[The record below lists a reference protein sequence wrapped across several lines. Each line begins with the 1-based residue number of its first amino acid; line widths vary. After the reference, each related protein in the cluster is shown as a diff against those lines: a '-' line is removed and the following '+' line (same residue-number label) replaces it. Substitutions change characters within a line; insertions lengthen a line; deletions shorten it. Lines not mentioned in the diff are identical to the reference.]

1 MPRLSSAV
9 FVLALIALWACAARS
24 DEAYPTNLELVEA
37 ATRAALDSAR
47 VSAPPVSESDI
58 EILIEGGHTGGWLVK
73 KIVND
78 RLIKRGWDVRVVAE
92 GADSSVATKTPYV
105 LNIKIVK
112 LDLVYGRQW
121 RRYVIGS
128 KVVERVARA
137 SFYFELVD
145 MVENEILETKST
157 RGEVR
162 DAVPVSALPV
172 LSDSKYAFA
181 APELEKGSTD
191 KYLEG
196 ALVLAIIGVLV
207 YLFYSNKTA
216 S

>member
-1 MPRLSSAV
+1 MARLSSAGVV
-9 FVLALIALWACAARS
+9 FALVALWACAARS
-24 DEAYPTNLELVEA
+24 EETYPTNLELVEA
-37 ATRAALDSAR
+37 ATRAALDSVR
-47 VSAPPVSESDI
+47 ISAPPIAESDI
-58 EILIEGGHTGGWLVK
+58 EILIEGGHAGGWLVQ

-78 RLIKRGWDVRVVAE
+78 RMIQRGWDVRVVAAD
-92 GADSSVATKTPYV
+92 ADSLARISTPYV
-105 LNIKIVK
+105 LNIKIVQ

-137 SFYFELVD
+137 SFYLELVD
-145 MVENEILETKST
+145 RVENEILETKNT
-157 RGEVR
+157 RGEMR
-162 DAVPVSALPV
+162 DAVPASALKV

-181 APELEKGSTD
+181 APELQEGSTD

-196 ALVLAIIGVLV
+196 TLVLAIIGVLV

>member
-1 MPRLSSAV
+1 MARLSAALL
-9 FVLALIALWACAARS
+9 FALITLLACAAHA

-37 ATRAALDSAR
+37 ATRAAFDSVR
-47 VSAPPVSESDI
+47 ISEPPVAESDI
-58 EILIEGGHTGGWLVK
+58 EILIEGGHAGGWLVE

-78 RLIKRGWDVRVVAE
+78 RMIKRGWDVRVIAE
-92 GADSSVATKTPYV
+92 GADSSAAISAPYV
-105 LNIKIVK
+105 LKIKIVQ

-145 MVENEILETKST
+145 RVDKEIMETKST

-162 DAVPVSALPV
+162 DAVPASALPV
-172 LSDSKYAFA
+172 LSNSKYAFA
-181 APELEKGSTD
+181 APELQKGSTD

-196 ALVLAIIGVLV
+196 MLVLSIIGVLV